1 MKISLFM
8 RDLISMYAAQTNLT
22 KEETEIFIRE
32 FFILIEETLERDNY
46 VKIKNFGTF
55 KVVEGDTR
63 QVLFV
68 PDTLFADIVNEPFSF
83 FEPVVL
89 EVSENEL
96 DAVETPEEESTPD
109 TEEFFE
115 GEDVDTQ
122 QTPEPDVTAEET
134 ARQDVVT
141 KPVTVPEQKK
151 RKIPVYRY
159 VFYFMMIVFLGGLSV
174 LSVKYYTLMSFRQEV
189 RDDAS
194 VSANEDKTY
203 DYHEINVINDTVS
216 CVLKADSVISSE
228 VPDTSDIIAVHKLK
242 QGESIA
248 FLAKKYYGDSNLWTV
263 IVKRNSGVVKN
274 PDIVPPGTLLEI
286 PRIRNNNDNYG
297 N

>member
-8 RDLISMYAAQTNLT
+8 RDLISLYAAQTNLT

-32 FFILIEETLERDNY
+32 FFILIEETLERDHY

-55 KVVEGDTR
+55 KVVEGDDNTSSK

-68 PDTLFADIVNEPFSF
+68 PDSFFADIVNEPFSF

-89 EVSENEL
+89 EVSEEEF
-96 DAVETPEEESTPD
+96 DVVETPEEEIAPEM
-109 TEEFFE
+109 EEYFE
-115 GEDVDTQ
+115 EEDADIQ
-122 QTPEPDVTAEET
+122 QIPEPEVTAEEPEP
-134 ARQDVVT
+134 QQVV
-141 KPVTVPEQKK
+141 KAEEVAVPRKK
-151 RKIPVYRY
+151 KLPVYRY
-159 VFYFMMIVFLGGLSV
+159 IFYLIMIVFLGGLSV
-174 LSVKYYTLMSFRQEV
+174 LSVKYYTLRSFRQEV
-189 RDDAS
+189 RDDAAGK
-194 VSANEDKTY
+194 VHEDKTY

-216 CVLKADSVISSE
+216 GKTEADSVIPVES
-228 VPDTSDIIAVHKLK
+228 DTSAIMAVHMLK

-263 IVKRNSGVVKN
+263 IVKHNSSVVKD

-286 PRIRNNNDNYG
+286 PRIK
-297 N
+297 